1 MILIFASLLLVVHN
15 IIINPN
21 KLLHESLLLR
31 CILTPCHSCMPLP
44 EHLVPI
50 PMHIFHR
57 HRAGLIIKHVKNLTK
72 ILRLV
77 NWSTVTN
84 EKEHHIVRV
93 ILGLYIFIHPYF
105 TQHINRLHTKPLR
118 YSMGQPNTPSN
129 ITKTNGLTHVIKIMS
144 ASKGLDLNW
153 TFPAPR
159 DIWTSVHPG
168 HPGLSVHGPVRPC
181 FCFGDADNGGSSTA
195 HIWAVEV
202 ETATYLRCGR

>member
-72 ILRLV
+72 ILRLI
-77 NWSTVTN
+77 NRPSIPN
-84 EKEHHIVRV
+84 KEKHNTIRM
-93 ILGLYIFIHPYF
+93 ILSLDVLIHPDLA
-105 TQHINRLHTKPLR
+105 QNINGLHTEPLPNPV
-118 YSMGQPNTPSN
+118 GQSNTTSN
-129 ITKTNGLTHVIKIMS
+129 ITNTQDFNNVLDIMS
-144 ASKGLDLNW
+144 GLK
-153 TFPAPR
+153 
-159 DIWTSVHPG
+159 
-168 HPGLSVHGPVRPC
+168 
-181 FCFGDADNGGSSTA
+181 
-195 HIWAVEV
+195 
-202 ETATYLRCGR
+202 